1 MQELGRL
8 EGGWEGKNFFWHVIV
23 SSSFGLAIVVNGLM
37 GGMRWSG
44 ILSEW
49 DGR

>member
-8 EGGWEGKNFFWHVIV
+8 EEGWEGKNF
-23 SSSFGLAIVVNGLM
+23 LACDGEFFVWTGHCVVNGLM